1 MGKGGWSSPFSQTMI
16 DSWAAHSQK
25 IGAAERAD
33 TVRQNILNAAQRHKL
48 AQPSTRITPMTDQ
61 ELHDQI
67 VKIIE
72 DNAVAVSGYTL
83 VIDGSA
89 TVAQQIMNL
98 LIETG
103 RSMPRE

>member
-1 MGKGGWSSPFSQTMI
+1 VS
-16 DSWAAHSQK
+16 
-25 IGAAERAD
+25 
-33 TVRQNILNAAQRHKL
+33 ILH
-48 AQPSTRITPMTDQ
+48 MTDQ
-61 ELHDQI
+61 ELHNQI

-89 TVAQQIMNL
+89 TVAQHIMNL

>member
-1 MGKGGWSSPFSQTMI
+1 
-16 DSWAAHSQK
+16 
-25 IGAAERAD
+25 
-33 TVRQNILNAAQRHKL
+33 
-48 AQPSTRITPMTDQ
+48 MTDQ

-98 LIETG
+98 LMETG
-103 RSMPRE
+103 RSMPYD

>member
-1 MGKGGWSSPFSQTMI
+1 
-16 DSWAAHSQK
+16 
-25 IGAAERAD
+25 
-33 TVRQNILNAAQRHKL
+33 
-48 AQPSTRITPMTDQ
+48 MTDQ